1 MIGGGGGRVGGGLLS
16 SLVHPLASKSI
27 VSSKSRLGRC
37 RGAAISQRLGNAD
50 VVEVDRAIQHP
61 PIHGM
66 HLKPQ
71 QMGRI
76 APTQVGVHPSELVR
90 DKAHTRPCA
99 RTQVH
104 RRRLVKGH
112 SGLPGSWL
120 SSLRSRTYPN
130 SSRVSGVPRGR
141 YTQAESSLSSLRFSV
156 ATWALSYGLA
166 ASRKSKLSELCCHHG
181 PRSTASVVSSLSPSR
196 SGPSHRINQPS
207 APALEIETTRR
218 ARRLSGVLD
227 GLPNRGHHQP
237 DHHADGQ
244 GSQPATFPQGPPSA
258 LRPSS
263 GPARVQDQQAD
274 NRDRDDRRD
283 GGRR

>member
-104 RRRLVKGH
+104 RRRLVEGPLGLAGVMAVIVALKDIPEQLEGIRSAPWQIYPGRKLSLQLEVLGGDLGLVVRL
-112 SGLPGSWL
+112 SGEPEVEAERVVLPPRPSVDRIGCLQPVAKPVWTL
-120 SSLRSRTYPN
+120 PPDKPALRSRPRNRNN
-130 SSRVSGVPRGR
+130 SESTAAVGSPRWPAKQRAPPARSPCRRSGKPTRDLSPGPAKRPPPLVW
-141 YTQAESSLSSLRFSV
+141 SSPGTGS
-156 ATWALSYGLA
+156 
-166 ASRKSKLSELCCHHG
+166 ASR
-181 PRSTASVVSSLSPSR
+181 
-196 SGPSHRINQPS
+196 QP
-207 APALEIETTRR
+207 
-218 ARRLSGVLD
+218 
-227 GLPNRGHHQP
+227 
-237 DHHADGQ
+237 
-244 GSQPATFPQGPPSA
+244 
-258 LRPSS
+258 
-263 GPARVQDQQAD
+263 
-274 NRDRDDRRD
+274 
-283 GGRR
+283 